1 MTSRVFDVLNKIARQ
16 YPADMVAGQIRDIP
30 RIAFNISISLPSS
43 PGLLTENC
51 KSVEICDLGGGI
63 GLFSVGCAALG
74 VKRAVLI
81 DDFNDPIN
89 HSVGDSVLEIHR
101 GHGVQVISRDVLDKG
116 IADLDGTFDA
126 ITTFDSME
134 HWHHSPKRLFAQVVE
149 KLKPGGIFVLGVPN
163 CVNIRKRITVPLGY
177 GKWSAMEDWYQE
189 ARFRGHVREPDIDDL
204 KYICRDMKLVDVQVW
219 GRNWAGYYSPER
231 VVRVVTPVVD
241 YPLRVWPQLCA
252 DIYVTGRKPC

>member
-1 MTSRVFDVLNKIARQ
+1 LTSRVFDVLNKIARQ

-116 IADLDGTFDA
+116 IADLA
-126 ITTFDSME
+126 
-134 HWHHSPKRLFAQVVE
+134 A
-149 KLKPGGIFVLGVPN
+149 
-163 CVNIRKRITVPLGY
+163 
-177 GKWSAMEDWYQE
+177 
-189 ARFRGHVREPDIDDL
+189 
-204 KYICRDMKLVDVQVW
+204 CR
-219 GRNWAGYYSPER
+219 
-231 VVRVVTPVVD
+231 T
-241 YPLRVWPQLCA
+241 
-252 DIYVTGRKPC
+252 